1 VEPVGYLGV
10 AEAHVGIAAGVD
22 VEEAVLGRDFH
33 VRLLVHPGVDVL
45 PRGSQYLD
53 RQNRCAEKPSRVSHV
68 FTYSPSTSTQP
79 ADCGGTPRPPS
90 LHAMYMTGFPV
101 GVPMAQSMEIDD
113 WRPPPSR

>member
-10 AEAHVGIAAGVD
+10 AEAHVGIAAGAD
-22 VEEAVLGRDFH
+22 LEEAVLGRDFH

-79 ADCGGTPRPPS
+79 ADCGALSNRNEK
-90 LHAMYMTGFPV
+90 YMTGLPV
-101 GVPMAQSMEIDD
+101 GNPMPQSIPMDD
-113 WRPPPSR
+113 GRPPLSR